1 MPYTKDEL
9 KSGKVDYYNE
19 FIDELRSD
27 YITKLAN
34 NALNEKPFRDNNNT
48 LYSFEDIT
56 SGLGI
61 EFNPNIRQDL
71 NYSTLN
77 LVLNEI
83 NISDDEI
90 DFGTL
95 IENNSISTQNE
106 LLKETIK
113 DEKLD
118 NLIDRKIS
126 ELMIIETMENLP
138 EEIENGDIVT
148 SNVTTDQRKWL
159 IEGNQ
164 KRIFPDLQTFYAQDD
179 WQNVVTLT
187 LEVINSI
194 PSGEPVD

>member
-1 MPYTKDEL
+1 MPYTKEEL
-9 KSGKVDYYNE
+9 VNVGFYNE
-19 FIDELRSD
+19 FIDELRST
-27 YITKLAN
+27 YISDLAN
-34 NALNEKPFRDNNNT
+34 NALNEKPFRDNNT

-61 EFNPNIRQDL
+61 EFNQNIRHDS

-77 LVLNEI
+77 LVLNHI
-83 NISDDEI
+83 NIGEEEI